1 MYDFARR
8 PLWIL
13 SHVLVVLAVAAMVFL
28 GFWQRSRWQE
38 EQAKADAIEERAN
51 SQAVP
56 IGSVLPAGV
65 EELPSSQIFRRVV
78 VVGQYDTSAE
88 VLIRNRSEGGAPGAW
103 VVTPLV
109 PVSGPSVAVVR
120 GWIPLPVAE
129 KGPGSAMTSPPDG
142 EVAVTGVLRRTQR
155 RGSVGSIDPA
165 AGQLDYLSRVDL
177 ERIDQQ
183 YSKDLVP
190 AFVLLD
196 AQQPKQPGNLPQPA
210 SLELPNPSQNISYMV
225 QWWIFATIALIG
237 YPLILRKVARSR
249 SRDGRSQNASGTDTS
264 GTDTGGADPSGAD
277 PSGADLSRADAG
289 STDADNSDRLGVDTP
304 ASPSPDSSK

>member
-1 MYDFARR
+1 VYDFARR

-56 IGSVLPAGV
+56 IGSVLPAGAK
-65 EELPSSQIFRRVV
+65 ELPSSQIFRRVV

-109 PVSGPSVAVVR
+109 PVSGHSVAVVR

-165 AGQLDYLSRVDL
+165 TGQLDYLSRVDI

-237 YPLILRKVARSR
+237 YPLILRKVARTR
-249 SRDGRSQNASGTDTS
+249 SRDGRSQNASGTDPS
-264 GTDTGGADPSGAD
+264 GTDNGGVVTSGK
-277 PSGADLSRADAG
+277 DAEK
-289 STDADNSDRLGVDTP
+289 SDGPGVDTP